1 MESRVIITGIIVAA
15 VSYAVSIGASELYSY
30 ATLTLFHDGT
40 EFLAPLGGLLKNSIN
55 SLCWFMPGFFIG
67 FTARKKPIKSAAMVG
82 LIAGVL
88 FFLIGMS
95 IQGKQLHEFE
105 FFYVALSFYIAR
117 IVELIFLFTLAASFG
132 VVVSEHRRALTRRSS
147 RSLRSFGTG

>member
-1 MESRVIITGIIVAA
+1 MESRVIMTGIIIAA
-15 VSYAVSIGASELYSY
+15 VSYAVSIRASELYSY

-55 SLCWFMPGFFIG
+55 SIYWFIPGFFIG
-67 FTARKKPIKSAAMVG
+67 FTARSIKSAAMVG

-95 IQGKQLHEFE
+95 IQGKQLHELE
-105 FFYVALSFYIAR
+105 FVYAALSFYIAR

-132 VVVSEHRRALTRRSS
+132 VVVSEHRRVLTRRSS
-147 RSLRSFGTG
+147 RSLRSLGTG